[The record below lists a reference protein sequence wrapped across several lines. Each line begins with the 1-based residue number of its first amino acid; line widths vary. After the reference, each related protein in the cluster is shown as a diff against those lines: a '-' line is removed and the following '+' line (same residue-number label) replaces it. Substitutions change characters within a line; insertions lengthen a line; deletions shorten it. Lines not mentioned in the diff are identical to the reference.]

1 MVITLPKTV
10 VRDGETFDDAM
21 RRFKRNVNKA
31 GVLADYK
38 RHTAYLK
45 KALRRKMKS
54 QQARRRH

>member
-1 MVITLPKTV
+1 MPKTV
-10 VRDGETFDDAM
+10 VRDGESFDDAM

-31 GVLADYK
+31 GVLAEYK